1 MNFEKKQILEEDGY
15 LFDSE
20 LVCFVNKKDGK
31 IFSSEWVYQN
41 NPNTLQVALYTPHN
55 ATAWKIYLN
64 PDQPHEEMQNILFEK
79 YGKTP

>member
-1 MNFEKKQILEEDGY
+1 MNIEKKQKLEEDEY

-20 LVCFVNKKDGK
+20 LLCFVNKAEGK
-31 IFSSEWVYQN
+31 IFSTEWVEQN
-41 NPNTLQVALYTPHN
+41 NINTLQVALYTPHN

-64 PDQPHEEMQNILFEK
+64 PDQPHQEIRSALFDK